1 MNFLAKFTM
10 LENHHNF
17 KYTILENRITNR
29 MRTKFHGVAP
39 ALITPM
45 FADGQVDFQGLK
57 RLIQHVTDGG
67 VDYLVVHGTT
77 GESATTN
84 KNEQKAILDF
94 IKEHNSKNLPI
105 VYGLGG
111 NNTPN
116 VVQAFQEIDFQGIDA
131 ILSVCPYYNKPGAR
145 GVIAHYTAIADAS
158 PVPVIMY
165 NIPGRSGI
173 NMSASTTLTLAQH
186 PNIIGIKE
194 ASCIIEQCMEINKD
208 KPADFLL
215 ISGDDVQAVPTIACG
230 GVGIISV
237 IANAIPEKFSEMIH
251 AALDG
256 NFLKARTML
265 GSFLAID
272 PLLYE
277 EGNPVGVKKIM
288 ELKGICGSDVR
299 LPLMKASDELGER
312 MKEVIA
318 NDNL

>member
-1 MNFLAKFTM
+1 M
-10 LENHHNF
+10 L
-17 KYTILENRITNR
+17 T
-29 MRTKFHGVAP
+29 
-39 ALITPM
+39 
-45 FADGQVDFQGLK
+45 DGQVDFQGLK
-57 RLIQHVTDGG
+57 KIIQHITDGG
-67 VDYLVVHGTT
+67 VDYMVVHGTT
-77 GESATTN
+77 GESATTD

-94 IKEHNSKNLPI
+94 IKQHNSKNLPI

-111 NNTPN
+111 NNTPH
-116 VVQAFQEIDFQGIDA
+116 VVQALKDTDFQGVDA

-173 NMSASTTLTLAQH
+173 NMSANTTLTLAEH

-194 ASCIIEQCMEINKD
+194 ASCIMEQIMEINKD
-208 KPADFLL
+208 KPADFLI
-215 ISGDDVQAVPTIACG
+215 ISGDDVQGVPIIACG
-230 GVGIISV
+230 GVGVMSV
-237 IANAIPEKFSEMIH
+237 IANALPARFTEMIH

-288 ELKGICGSDVR
+288 EIKGLINSDVR
-299 LPLMKASDELGER
+299 LPLMKASDDLGER
-312 MKEVIA
+312 MRVVIA
-318 NDNL
+318 KDGL